1 MSEIQFDVADKFLS
15 DDCTALYCNAE
26 KEIRFLNVSAG
37 AGTISSHVLFWKE
50 MMLMIVFNPVSYAI
64 LDRFHAGTVNSIPK

>member
-37 AGTISSHVLFWKE
+37 AGTSHVLFWKE
-50 MMLMIVFNPVSYAI
+50 MMLTIVFNPGAYAI
-64 LDRFHAGTVNSIPK
+64 LDRFHGGTVNSIPK